1 MDPEVRITDWVWPSE
16 HLVKGQWLLEIV
28 YTKYQSPNDTVD
40 PNLTTGNSTVT
51 HLGSKIKE
59 NMHITIK

>member
-1 MDPEVRITDWVWPSE
+1 MDPGVRITDWVWSSE
-16 HLVKGQWLLEIV
+16 HLVKGHWLLEIV
-28 YTKYQSPNDTVD
+28 YTKYQSSNDTVD